1 MTDRDRAS
9 EVTPRRARVAVTG
22 ASGFVGSKAADWLAE
37 RGYEVHRFGRRAAER
52 IPEPARASY
61 RSWDIEQGVLDRAPE
76 VDAVVHC
83 AGAVDDWGTFE
94 PFRRANVDG
103 TRAVLQTWPTAR
115 IVHVSSASVYDPNA
129 DHSLVVESQ
138 ADPADAEDT
147 ARVRWLNAYGRTKR
161 MAENVV
167 AAEAGERAIIL
178 RPHAVYGP
186 GDTQLLPRLLS
197 RIRFG
202 RLVVA
207 GDETV
212 RVSLTHVDN
221 FSYAIQLAIE
231 SDATGAFNI
240 SDPTA
245 PTLDTCLKTV
255 LRRIDGPER
264 ILWLPARAVGAAAF
278 VMEAACGFGRG
289 PKPPV
294 TRFQISHLTRDFV
307 YDLTK
312 ARQQLGYEPAID
324 LPAGLETVDVPR

>member
-1 MTDRDRAS
+1 
-9 EVTPRRARVAVTG
+9 VAVTG
-22 ASGFVGSKAADWLAE
+22 ASGFVGSKAADWLEA
-37 RGYEVHRFGRRAAER
+37 RGYEVLRFGRRAAER
-52 IPEPARASY
+52 IPEPARATY
-61 RSWDIEQGVLDRAPE
+61 RSWDIEQGPLDDAPA

-103 TRAVLQTWPTAR
+103 TRTVLATFPEAR
-115 IVHVSSASVYDPNA
+115 FVHVSSASVYDPNA
-129 DHSLVVESQ
+129 DHSLVREEQ
-138 ADPADAEDT
+138 ADPTDVADTE
-147 ARVRWLNAYGRTKR
+147 RVRWLNAYGRTKR

-167 AAEAGERAIIL
+167 ATEAAERAIIL

-186 GDTQLLPRLLS
+186 GDTQLLPRLLD
-197 RIRFG
+197 RVRFG

-207 GDETV
+207 GDDQV

-240 SDPTA
+240 SDVTA
-245 PTLDTCLKTV
+245 PTLDVCLRTV
-255 LRRIDGPER
+255 LRHLGKPER
-264 ILWLPARAVGAAAF
+264 ILWLPAGPVGALAF

-312 ARQQLGYEPAID
+312 AQEQLGYAPAID
-324 LPAGLETVDVPR
+324 LPAGLETVDRF

>member
-1 MTDRDRAS
+1 MSDP
-9 EVTPRRARVAVTG
+9 VRRRVAVTG
-22 ASGFVGSKAADWLAE
+22 ASGFVGSRAADWLEA
-37 RGYEVHRFGRRAAER
+37 RGYEVWRFGRRPAER
-52 IPEPARASY
+52 IPEAQRASY
-61 RSWDIEQGVLDRAPE
+61 RSWDIEQGALADAPD

-103 TRAVLQTWPTAR
+103 TRHVLATWPDAR
-115 IVHVSSASVYDPNA
+115 FVHISSASVYDPNA
-129 DHSLVVESQ
+129 DHSLVREDQ
-138 ADPADAEDT
+138 ADPGDADDT
-147 ARVRWLNAYGRTKR
+147 RRVKWLNAYGRTKR

-167 AAEAGERAIIL
+167 ASEAPERSIIL

-186 GDTQLLPRLLS
+186 GDTQLLPRLID

-207 GDETV
+207 GDDQV

-231 SDATGAFNI
+231 SDEGGAFNI

-245 PTLDTCLKTV
+245 PTLDVCLKTV
-255 LRRIDGPER
+255 LRHLGKPER
-264 ILWLPARAVGAAAF
+264 VLWLPAGPVSAVAF
-278 VMEAACGFGRG
+278 LMEAACGFGRG

-312 ARQQLGYEPAID
+312 ATERLGYAPAID
-324 LPAGLETVDVPR
+324 LPAGLETIDLP

>member
-1 MTDRDRAS
+1 MSNAG
-9 EVTPRRARVAVTG
+9 VTRRRVAVTG
-22 ASGFVGSKAADWLAE
+22 ASGFVGSKAADWLEE
-37 RGYEVHRFGRRAAER
+37 RGHEVHRFGRRPAER

-61 RSWDIEQGVLDRAPE
+61 RSWDIEAGPLADPPE

-94 PFRRANVDG
+94 PFERANVQG
-103 TRAVLQTWPTAR
+103 TRTVLETWPDAR
-115 IVHVSSASVYDPNA
+115 LVHVSSASVYDPRA
-129 DHSLVVESQ
+129 DHSLVRETD
-138 ADPADAEDT
+138 ADPADLADT
-147 ARVRWLNAYGRTKR
+147 ERVRWLNVYGRTKR

-167 AAEAGERAIIL
+167 ATEAGERSIIL

-186 GDTQLLPRLLS
+186 GDTQLLPRLLA
-197 RIRFG
+197 RVRFG
-202 RLVVA
+202 RLVMV
-207 GDETV
+207 GSPKV

-245 PTLDTCLKTV
+245 PPLDTSLKTA
-255 LRRIDGPER
+255 LRTVGRPER
-264 ILWLPARAVGAAAF
+264 IAYLPSGPVWALAFAA
-278 VMEAACGFGRG
+278 EAACGFGRG

-294 TRFQISHLTRDFV
+294 TRFQLSHLVHDFV

-312 ARQQLGYEPAID
+312 AREQLGYAPAID
-324 LPAGLETVDVPR
+324 LPAGLETVDRPA

>member
-1 MTDRDRAS
+1 MSDPVRK
-9 EVTPRRARVAVTG
+9 RVAVTG
-22 ASGFVGSKAADWLAE
+22 ASGFVGGKAADWLAE
-37 RGYEVHRFGRRAAER
+37 RGYEVWRFGRRPAER
-52 IPEPARASY
+52 IPESQRANY
-61 RSWDIEQGVLDRAPE
+61 RSWDIEQGPLADPPA

-83 AGAVDDWGTFE
+83 AGAVDDWGTYE

-103 TRAVLQTWPTAR
+103 TRRVLATFPDAR
-115 IVHVSSASVYDPNA
+115 FVHVSSASVYDPNA
-129 DHSLVVESQ
+129 DHSLVREDQ
-138 ADPADAEDT
+138 ADPADVADT
-147 ARVRWLNAYGRTKR
+147 ERVKWLNAYGRTKR

-167 AAEAGERAIIL
+167 AAEAPERSILL

-186 GDTQLLPRLLS
+186 GDTQLLPRLID

-207 GDETV
+207 GDDQV

-231 SDATGAFNI
+231 SDATGAFNV
-240 SDPTA
+240 SDLTA
-245 PTLDTCLKTV
+245 PTLDVCLKTV
-255 LRRIDGPER
+255 LRHLGKPEK
-264 ILWLPARAVGAAAF
+264 ILWLPAGPVGAVAF

-312 ARQQLGYEPAID
+312 AQTELGYAPSID
-324 LPAGLETVDVPR
+324 LPAGLETVDIP

>member
-1 MTDRDRAS
+1 MSTTDEGAA
-9 EVTPRRARVAVTG
+9 PRRRRVAVTG
-22 ASGFVGSKAADWLAE
+22 ASGFVGGKAADWLDE
-37 RGYEVHRFGRRAAER
+37 RGYEVFRFGRRSASKVPER
-52 IPEPARASY
+52 IRDSY
-61 RSWDIEQGVLDRAPE
+61 RSWDIEAGLLDEAPE

-103 TRAVLQTWPTAR
+103 TRNVLRTFPHAR
-115 IVHVSSASVYDPNA
+115 FVHVSSASVYDPNA
-129 DHSLVVESQ
+129 DHSLVREDQ
-138 ADPADAEDT
+138 ANPADTADT
-147 ARVRWLNAYGRTKR
+147 ARVKWLNAYGRTKR
-161 MAENVV
+161 MAENEVV
-167 AAEAGERAIIL
+167 ELAAARSIIL

-186 GDTQLLPRLLS
+186 GDTQLLPRLVS
-197 RIRFG
+197 RFRFG

-207 GDETV
+207 GDEDV

-245 PTLDTCLKTV
+245 PTLDECLRTV
-255 LRRIDGPER
+255 LRRIGKPER
-264 ILWLPARAVGAAAF
+264 ILWLPAGPVNAVAF
-278 VMEAACGFGRG
+278 MMEAACGFGRG

-312 ARQQLGYEPAID
+312 ARDELGYAPPID
-324 LPAGLETVDVPR
+324 LPHGLETVDVPA